1 MRNNFLANI
10 GLFYQFML
18 GENPYK
24 EASFTGWIVILIFT
38 ILVQVVAL
46 NLLIAL
52 LSETFTNVTA
62 HMQANH
68 TRTMCSILIEISGLK
83 LCFNKEDLEMKCLHF
98 VRYASKKIKL
108 AGENDDLETKVRD
121 IQKEMSNVKETQYN
135 MNDHILDM
143 KDKQDR

>member
-1 MRNNFLANI
+1 
-10 GLFYQFML
+10 ML

-24 EASFTGWIVILIFT
+24 EASLTGWIVILMFT

-52 LSETFTNVTA
+52 SSETFAKVTA
-62 HMQANH
+62 NMQANH

-83 LCFNKEDLEMKCLHF
+83 MCFNKEDLEMKCLHF

-108 AGENDDLETKVRD
+108 AGENDDLETKVRG
-121 IQKEMSNVKETQYN
+121 IEKEMSALKETQCD
-135 MNDHILDM
+135 MNEHILDM
-143 KDKQDR
+143 RDKQDR